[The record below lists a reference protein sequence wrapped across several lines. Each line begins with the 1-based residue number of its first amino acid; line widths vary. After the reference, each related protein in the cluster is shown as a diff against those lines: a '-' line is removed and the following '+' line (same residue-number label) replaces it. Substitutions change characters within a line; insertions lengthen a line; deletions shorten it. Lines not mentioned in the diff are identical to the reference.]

1 MIRTLSRQQPSSTHL
16 ALVASR
22 AERFRPT
29 SDNLN
34 TVSLVDEVDTAVVTT
49 LVDVTCSSDLQSE

>member
-1 MIRTLSRQQPSSTHL
+1 MTRTLSRQQPSSTHL

-22 AERFRPT
+22 AGRFRPT

-34 TVSLVDEVDTAVVTT
+34 TASLGVEVGTAVNVTYN
-49 LVDVTCSSDLQSE
+49 SDLQSEQQ